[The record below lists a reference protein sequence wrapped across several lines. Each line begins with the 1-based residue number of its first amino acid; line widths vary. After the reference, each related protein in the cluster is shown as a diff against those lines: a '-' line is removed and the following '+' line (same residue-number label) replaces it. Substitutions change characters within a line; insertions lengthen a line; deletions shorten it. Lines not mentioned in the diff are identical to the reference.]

1 MRVPAIQLIFFIA
14 WIFINASLL
23 AQEVKF
29 TIVNSSSENM
39 NSQILGMTQDAQGF
53 LWFSTQR
60 GLFKYDGVSYVAYH
74 HEPLNKNSP
83 SQESIECLAADS
95 AGFIW
100 IAPQWMGLDR
110 LDPVSGVF
118 SHFRHDRNNPAS
130 LTNDSVTTLL
140 TDREGTLW
148 IGTYQGLDRLDRGS
162 NSFIHYRHD
171 PKDPSSL
178 SFNAVNSLYEDKQ
191 GTIWV

>member
-1 MRVPAIQLIFFIA
+1 MRRPAFQIVFFIT
-14 WIFINASLL
+14 WIFISASSA

-29 TIVNSSSENM
+29 SVVESALENM
-39 NSQILGMTQDAQGF
+39 NSQILGMTQDSQGF

-60 GLFKYDGVSYVAYH
+60 GLFKYDGDSYVAYH

-83 SQESIECLAADS
+83 SQESIECLVADS

-100 IAPQWMGLDR
+100 LAPQWLGLDR

-140 TDREGTLW
+140 TDHEGTLW
-148 IGTYQGLDRLDRGS
+148 VGTYQGLGR
-162 NSFIHYRHD
+162 
-171 PKDPSSL
+171 
-178 SFNAVNSLYEDKQ
+178 
-191 GTIWV
+191 